1 MNLLFKDT
9 EKKVIIELF
18 FATKI
23 LDLDAI
29 IRRIHRE
36 TTDYNKTPFFNT
48 IYSSNENVVKKK
60 GQEEISLFFSII
72 GNVDADAFPR
82 ILRS

>member
-29 IRRIHRE
+29 IRRIRIE
-36 TTDYNKTPFFNT
+36 KPPITIKLFSSTPY
-48 IYSSNENVVKKK
+48 IHVVKKK